1 MNITIELS
9 DLEMVAFHEI
19 LDQIQDKIVGVDE
32 DWTEMYRT
40 VLGRVIAQ
48 VRKQYNSRKGNEKSE
63 R

>member
-1 MNITIELS
+1 MNIVIELS
-9 DLEMVAFHEI
+9 GLEMVAFHEI